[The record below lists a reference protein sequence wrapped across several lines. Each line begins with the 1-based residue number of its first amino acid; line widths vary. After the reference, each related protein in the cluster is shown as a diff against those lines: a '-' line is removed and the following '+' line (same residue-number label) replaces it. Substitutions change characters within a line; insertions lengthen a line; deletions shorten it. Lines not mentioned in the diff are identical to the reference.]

1 MLERRGLIDLERSL
15 RDTLVLSV
23 YLDAPSPNPAERDVW
38 RTRLDQE
45 LERVRKQI
53 TERPERRAFDR
64 ATGLLRDEL
73 ESRSDAIGAAGWLGV
88 VAPDDIRFRT
98 PLAVSPPLSV
108 HWGRGMFVTPALR
121 ALEAMRPAIVAI
133 VDSRSAHLL
142 RYRDGKIERLE
153 TLHAHALIDPV
164 LHMGNPP
171 SPGFHSATRGR
182 TGTDAAE
189 RELGAARE
197 HLMHAVAS
205 RMVELA
211 GSDGWLLLGG
221 TPEAAHEASAALPE
235 HVASRTLLVPE
246 LHIRSSDSEIAQG
259 AAHGASTL
267 RRREDLAAI
276 QRVIEQVDACGRARI
291 RIDQV
296 EHALELGAV
305 QRLFISAARAEEQPG
320 TVETLVREALDTD
333 ADVEVVSG
341 DGAELLNAKAEG
353 IAALLRFTPPAE
365 ARTTDERTRARR
377 SARHLDGAPSD
388 VGGA

>member
-23 YLDAPSPNPAERDVW
+23 YLDAPSPNPAERDAW

-73 ESRSDAIGAAGWLGV
+73 ESGSDAIGAAGWMGV

-121 ALEAMRPAIVAI
+121 ALEAMRPA
-133 VDSRSAHLL
+133 
-142 RYRDGKIERLE
+142 
-153 TLHAHALIDPV
+153 
-164 LHMGNPP
+164 
-171 SPGFHSATRGR
+171 
-182 TGTDAAE
+182 
-189 RELGAARE
+189 
-197 HLMHAVAS
+197 
-205 RMVELA
+205 
-211 GSDGWLLLGG
+211 
-221 TPEAAHEASAALPE
+221 
-235 HVASRTLLVPE
+235 
-246 LHIRSSDSEIAQG
+246 
-259 AAHGASTL
+259 HGASTL

-276 QRVIEQVDACGRARI
+276 ERVIEQADAGGRARI

-305 QRLFISAARAEEQPG
+305 QQLFISAARAEEQPG
-320 TVETLVREALDTD
+320 AVEILVREALDTD

-388 VGGA
+388 IGGA